1 MGPELMKT
9 LDTRSIDIR
18 MLELL
23 NLV

>member
-1 MGPELMKT
+1 MGPELMKA